1 MAPSRS
7 ASYFTTRSLKAMRII
22 AGARR
27 LLRNQPRPRSRS
39 TTAKNNK
46 ESLMSLPQA
55 AITFLN
61 HNAATNSAA
70 PPKAE
75 DDLFQIGALDSFAL
89 VDFINVLEEHCGIK
103 VPDADVNAETF
114 RTIEAVERYVA
125 ARNETC

>member
-1 MAPSRS
+1 
-7 ASYFTTRSLKAMRII
+7 
-22 AGARR
+22 
-27 LLRNQPRPRSRS
+27 
-39 TTAKNNK
+39 
-46 ESLMSLPQA
+46 MSLPQA

-70 PPKAE
+70 PPKAD

-89 VDFINVLEEHCGIK
+89 VDFVNVLEEHCGIK

-114 RTIEAVERYVA
+114 RSIEAVERYVA

>member
-1 MAPSRS
+1 
-7 ASYFTTRSLKAMRII
+7 MRII

-39 TTAKNNK
+39 RNAKNKK

-89 VDFINVLEEHCGIK
+89 LISSTSWRNTAASK
-103 VPDADVNAETF
+103 F
-114 RTIEAVERYVA
+114 RTRMSTPKLSAPLKQSNDTSRLESTAYGRIYHQLRPLPA
-125 ARNETC
+125 